1 MSKWQNIKT
10 APKDGT
16 PIWAILR
23 DDIYP
28 TLHPRRGDLA
38 RWNGVQV
45 PLLYRGAPPN
55 APDCDQAWKV
65 ALPVPHGGI
74 PDEWIAGWRHLP
86 APPMGVT
93 DVYSEGLI

>member
-38 RWNGVQV
+38 TVERRRRSRCCTVGRPLTRPIATKPGRSPYPSHTEAFQTNGSRAGGTSPRHRWG
-45 PLLYRGAPPN
+45 
-55 APDCDQAWKV
+55 
-65 ALPVPHGGI
+65 
-74 PDEWIAGWRHLP
+74 
-86 APPMGVT
+86 
-93 DVYSEGLI
+93 